1 MKKALKLT
9 SIILCLAVLTV
20 CLCGCAQKREK
31 IVDVISTATSVF
43 ICGEQVETVEA
54 SMGAFK
60 GKQGDFIEFRF
71 DEPQSFN
78 TVFIS
83 EKTATVRQY
92 NIFAEI
98 DGEFQL
104 IYTGKL
110 ITAENITFDTVTAT
124 AFKFTVVNTEIGNDE
139 FIIQGISA
147 YDIKES
153 EN

>member
-9 SIILCLAVLTV
+9 SVILCFAVLV
-20 CLCGCAQKREK
+20 LILCGCSQKREK
-31 IVDVISTATSVF
+31 IVDVITTATSVYV
-43 ICGEQVETVEA
+43 CGEKNETVEA

-71 DEPQSFN
+71 DEPQTFN
-78 TVFIS
+78 TVFIT

-92 NIFAEI
+92 NLYAEI
-98 DGEFQL
+98 DGEYQL

-110 ITAENITFDTVTAT
+110 IMAENVTFDTVTAT

-139 FIIQGISA
+139 FIIQGINA
-147 YDIKES
+147 YNITE
-153 EN
+153 E